1 MVPYRNLQN
10 RLSFSVFLALKH
22 RPRSTRSLPALR
34 YNGRLPTLDY
44 FVSLW
49 QGAPRDNSGGAPPR
63 SPPSC
68 SITRD
73 AGWSGPPPR
82 PCSPLLP
89 TDEAA
94 GGRCVVSS
102 PQHLSSR
109 RPPLPRDA
117 GAEPSALSRLTQE
130 HSQEPGPPCPPPARP
145 GAHHNCSRTEPLE
158 MPALDQELCGHSVRP
173 LATGGIPSG
182 RLWPCGG
189 KTREQREPRVAERRR
204 GGKKN
209 GAGAQGRKRE
219 KPGEEPERGCVVKA
233 RLWAH
238 SGAQGASVPVPAG
251 PSLSPSR
258 SCVLS
263 SAFGEV
269 TLGSQHSPCRA
280 PLSRAEKEEEADLG
294 A

>member
-1 MVPYRNLQN
+1 M
-10 RLSFSVFLALKH
+10 
-22 RPRSTRSLPALR
+22 
-34 YNGRLPTLDY
+34 
-44 FVSLW
+44 
-49 QGAPRDNSGGAPPR
+49 GGAPPC

-68 SITRD
+68 SITRHT
-73 AGWSGPPPR
+73 GWSGPPPR

-109 RPPLPRDA
+109 WPPLPRDA
-117 GAEPSALSRLTQE
+117 GAEPSAPSGLTQE
-130 HSQEPGPPCPPPARP
+130 HSREPGPPCPPPARP
-145 GAHHNCSRTEPLE
+145 GAHHNCSRTKPLE
-158 MPALDQELCGHSVRP
+158 MPALDQELCGHSARP
-173 LATGGIPSG
+173 LATGGNPSG

-209 GAGAQGRKRE
+209 GAGAQGRKR
-219 KPGEEPERGCVVKA
+219 KA
-233 RLWAH
+233 RRRARTWPCRQGEALGTQRC
-238 SGAQGASVPVPAG
+238 SGCRCPNLLVPAG

-258 SCVLS
+258 SWVLS

-269 TLGSQHSPCRA
+269 ALGSQHSPCRA
-280 PLSRAEKEEEADLG
+280 PLPRAEKEEEADLG
-294 A
+294 AQSRSGEGQTG